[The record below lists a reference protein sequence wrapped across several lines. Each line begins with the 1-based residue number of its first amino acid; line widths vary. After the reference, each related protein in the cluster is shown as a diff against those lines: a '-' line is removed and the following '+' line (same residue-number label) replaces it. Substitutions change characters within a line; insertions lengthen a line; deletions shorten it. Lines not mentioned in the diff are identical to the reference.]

1 MDEVELLT
9 KTYEL
14 NKEKIKQSKAFTK
27 LFKKVYLKLSSGEKK
42 YLDLYK
48 SYLFDDL
55 NVIYYNREGPI
66 TLNYHRYKNLLK
78 LKIKSKKPKKSDLP
92 KITEKAVK
100 LLVKINKTLD
110 KIIAKCPKIN
120 VKRLYRGMAN
130 ASLFLKAKPGNI
142 YTFAN
147 ILSTSYSVNVAAK
160 FAMDYNDGV
169 EDKAIFVIDIKSK
182 IKALLLPWDL
192 KKLGDNNVSY
202 DECEM
207 LLPRGAVVRFDEI
220 KKQQVNVGGTIDKPV
235 FVTLAF
241 IYVTIIDFID
251 VDIDTNDLMSRI
263 EWAY

>member
-1 MDEVELLT
+1 
-9 KTYEL
+9 
-14 NKEKIKQSKAFTK
+14 
-27 LFKKVYLKLSSGEKK
+27 
-42 YLDLYK
+42 
-48 SYLFDDL
+48 
-55 NVIYYNREGPI
+55 
-66 TLNYHRYKNLLK
+66 
-78 LKIKSKKPKKSDLP
+78 
-92 KITEKAVK
+92 
-100 LLVKINKTLD
+100 
-110 KIIAKCPKIN
+110 
-120 VKRLYRGMAN
+120 
-130 ASLFLKAKPGNI
+130 
-142 YTFAN
+142 
-147 ILSTSYSVNVAAK
+147 LSTSYSVNVAAK

-220 KKQQVNVGGTIDKPV
+220 KKQQVNIGGTIDKPV

>member
-1 MDEVELLT
+1 
-9 KTYEL
+9 
-14 NKEKIKQSKAFTK
+14 
-27 LFKKVYLKLSSGEKK
+27 
-42 YLDLYK
+42 
-48 SYLFDDL
+48 
-55 NVIYYNREGPI
+55 
-66 TLNYHRYKNLLK
+66 
-78 LKIKSKKPKKSDLP
+78 
-92 KITEKAVK
+92 
-100 LLVKINKTLD
+100 
-110 KIIAKCPKIN
+110 
-120 VKRLYRGMAN
+120 
-130 ASLFLKAKPGNI
+130 LKAKLGNI